1 MKELGARVNINVDI
15 GTPSETPQIAS
26 DDLKMIEMHELM
38 QTYYQYA
45 LLKQLKGR
53 SIKLFKTTR
62 FYRRVNST
70 TRHRICPR

>member
-45 LLKQLKGR
+45 LLKTVEGK
-53 SIKLFKTTR
+53 K
-62 FYRRVNST
+62 
-70 TRHRICPR
+70 H